1 MNKTRSFFEQEAA
14 EVAEPNRNHRLLM
27 AEVSSAFSALSVISC
42 SILLFLLFASS
53 AFAHEVRPAY
63 LELRQTGPETYAAVW
78 KVPGQGENLRLGL
91 YVELPAGCTNVTAP
105 RASMANNAFTERWT
119 VKRAGGLTGGTIH
132 IAGLTA
138 TMTDVLVRMERLD
151 GTTQVTRL
159 TPSAPSF
166 VVEAAPR
173 ALAVARTYLVLG
185 VEHILLG
192 VDHLLFVLG
201 LLLIVGQ
208 RFGLLLKTITAFTL
222 AHSITL
228 ALATLGFVHVPQAPV
243 EAVIA
248 LSIMFVASEILRMRS
263 AGFSPLQCSTGRSVE
278 TSSSATPR
286 RELKRTEVRAPSL
299 TARAPWVVAFTFGL
313 LHGFGFA
320 GALSEVGLP
329 QNSVPLALLLFNVGV
344 EIGQLLFVAAA
355 ITFIAALSRVRI
367 TWPKWT
373 EAIPPY
379 AIGGCAAFWTIQRT
393 LSFYGF

>member
-1 MNKTRSFFEQEAA
+1 
-14 EVAEPNRNHRLLM
+14 
-27 AEVSSAFSALSVISC
+27 
-42 SILLFLLFASS
+42 
-53 AFAHEVRPAY
+53 
-63 LELRQTGPETYAAVW
+63 
-78 KVPGQGENLRLGL
+78 
-91 YVELPAGCTNVTAP
+91 
-105 RASMANNAFTERWT
+105 
-119 VKRAGGLTGGTIH
+119 
-132 IAGLTA
+132 
-138 TMTDVLVRMERLD
+138 
-151 GTTQVTRL
+151 
-159 TPSAPSF
+159 
-166 VVEAAPR
+166 
-173 ALAVARTYLVLG
+173 
-185 VEHILLG
+185 LLG

-208 RFGLLLKTITAFTL
+208 RWGLLLKTITAFTL

-248 LSIMFVASEILRMRS
+248 LSIMFVASESLRMRS
-263 AGFSPLQCSTGRSVE
+263 AGFSPLQCLTGRSVE

-286 RELKRTEVRAPSL
+286 RELKRTEVRYLLNGARPSPGAAASKARGVSEKSSALELSELAAPGDGRAPSNTYEVRAPSL

-355 ITFIAALSRVRI
+355 ITFIAALGRVRI